1 MMNTSSRIRITNPA
15 INADH
20 SAAARVN
27 FTADSGVS
35 GVSGVGVT
43 AEGSAGAGNG
53 TASGGRSGDTD
64 GSLVIA
70 PSLPFRQPNETTAAF
85 TVR

>member
-1 MMNTSSRIRITNPA
+1 
-15 INADH
+15 
-20 SAAARVN
+20 
-27 FTADSGVS
+27 
-35 GVSGVGVT
+35 VGVT

-53 TASGGRSGDTD
+53 TASDGPSGDTD